1 MRIPEWN
8 CCKSIFPS
16 HSRLLEILNV
26 SATLKGSLG
35 LDSVYDAIS
44 IFKKMMIRK
53 MGVNFSNSMMLAD
66 RHKIYAYDAY
76 FLEVCLKM
84 NAPLLSLDKRLV
96 QVAKMEQIETMEL

>member
-1 MRIPEWN
+1 
-8 CCKSIFPS
+8 
-16 HSRLLEILNV
+16 
-26 SATLKGSLG
+26 
-35 LDSVYDAIS
+35 
-44 IFKKMMIRK
+44 MMIRK